1 MAKEMTRTDFLHSF
15 SALEQSFEDSLEQA
29 KSLDQQFEGALQSF
43 EGNVNHH
50 IQKAKQVIS
59 GENDLLGTQ
68 LNAFI
73 DTLTATNSAW
83 REKLAAKDK
92 GLAFRKNFSD
102 SLLVFVYG
110 KVKSGKSSLGNYI
123 AWGQTDNL
131 QEAQQSVPEALQPQY
146 FSHDRS
152 NVNDG
157 DSEREAEINR
167 SFRVGAT
174 EATSSIQGFKLP
186 GLTWVDSPGL
196 HSANEDNERLAKEYI
211 DHADLILYTTTSQ
224 SPGRASDME
233 EIDELFN
240 KNKKLVVLITGSD
253 TEAEKDIILDEYGH
267 ISQVD
272 SETVMKPAIDRQMQ
286 QDYIRQELAQLK
298 NHNYPEIISI
308 SARYAE
314 NHPNDREAMKES
326 GISELF
332 EILTNISQAEGVQ
345 IKRNTPLNNFKG
357 FIQSCEAELTPYR
370 GLLERF
376 KQNLN
381 KMDQRLQNTIETHT
395 FSAQNELQ
403 ARIKADFQNLS
414 VASHSPQ
421 MLNEA
426 IREQQKR
433 WNNALNE
440 ITQQT
445 MQALFSEVMA
455 DFKAGVVASWE
466 GANIELPNYD
476 VEKVKKTIPTGY
488 TKGTKR
494 SRGGWGSLIGAGVGA
509 IFGGAVGAA
518 IGGTVGG
525 TIGSMTGKS
534 ASIETREIDVVI
546 GDNLVEIEHNALTM
560 YTEAL
565 QNFMQQEAHKIQR
578 NFINN
583 GQTFIDNMAKELEV
597 IEQRL
602 QQLIIEV
609 DTVIDA

>member
-1 MAKEMTRTDFLHSF
+1 MTKEMTRTDFLHSF
-15 SALEQSFEDSLEQA
+15 AALEQSFEDSLEQA
-29 KSLDQQFEGALQSF
+29 KSLDQQFEGALHTF
-43 EGNVNHH
+43 EGNVNNH

-59 GENDLLGTQ
+59 GDNDLLGTQ

-73 DTLTATNSAW
+73 DTLTATNRAW

-123 AWGQTDNL
+123 AWGKTDHL
-131 QEAQQSVPEALQPQY
+131 QEAQKSVPEALQPQY

-152 NVNDG
+152 NVDG
-157 DSEREAEINR
+157 GDGEREAEINR

-224 SPGRASDME
+224 SPGRASDMV
-233 EIDELFN
+233 EIDQLFN

-253 TEAEKDIILDEYGH
+253 IEEEKDIIFDEYGNV
-267 ISQVD
+267 SQVI

-286 QDYIRQELAQLK
+286 RDYIRKELAQLE
-298 NHNYPEIISI
+298 NHNHPEIISI

-314 NHPNDREAMKES
+314 NHPDDREAMKES
-326 GISELF
+326 GFSELF
-332 EILTNISQAEGVQ
+332 EILTEISQAEGVQ

-381 KMDQRLQNTIETHT
+381 KMDQRMQGMIETHT

-403 ARIKADFQNLS
+403 ARIKADFRQLEVEQQS
-414 VASHSPQ
+414 AQ

-426 IREQQKR
+426 ILRLQQE
-433 WNNALNE
+433 WNRAFNE
-440 ITQQT
+440 ITQQM
-445 MQALFSEVMA
+445 MQTLFSEIMA

-466 GANIELPNYD
+466 GANIQLPNYD
-476 VEKVKKTIPTGY
+476 VETVKRTIPTGY
-488 TKGTKR
+488 TKGTRR
-494 SRGGWGSLIGAGVGA
+494 SRGGWGSLLGAGVGA
-509 IFGGAVGAA
+509 VFGGAVGAA
-518 IGGTVGG
+518 IGGVVGSAL
-525 TIGSMTGKS
+525 GSMTGQS
-534 ASIETREIDVVI
+534 ASVTTREIDVVI
-546 GDNLVEIEHNALTM
+546 GDNLAEIERSALTN

-565 QNFMQQEAHKIQR
+565 QTFMQQEAGKIQR
-578 NFINN
+578 NFIEN
-583 GQTFIDNMAKELEV
+583 GQRFIDNISKELET
-597 IEQRL
+597 IEQIFH
-602 QQLIIEV
+602 QLITEV
-609 DTVIDA
+609 DEIMQ